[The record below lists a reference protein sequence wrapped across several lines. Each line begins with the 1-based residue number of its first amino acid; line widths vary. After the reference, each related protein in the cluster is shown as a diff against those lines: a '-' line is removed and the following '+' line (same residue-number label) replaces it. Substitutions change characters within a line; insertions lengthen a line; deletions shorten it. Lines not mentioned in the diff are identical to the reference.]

1 MIGGWRP
8 ESKLP
13 RSSRQ
18 KSPGRSLMWHNIV
31 KSLNL
36 RKACGIYLIPNEY
49 LRHLPRKPLVHL
61 THLFNHC
68 HALTFPDILEENE
81 NNNLPKSGREPKFPQ
96 NVRPVSLLYM
106 TSQEV
111 KNFKV

>member
-1 MIGGWRP
+1 
-8 ESKLP
+8 
-13 RSSRQ
+13 
-18 KSPGRSLMWHNIV
+18 MWHNIV

-49 LRHLPRKPLVHL
+49 LRHLPTKPLVHL

-111 KNFKV
+111 KNFKVWDLSNT